1 MADVVSNTK
10 KGFSTT
16 DVAGQLIGTFI
27 QIGFAQNDA
36 KKQRQLQEKIAQ
48 MSLENQLQI
57 QKKLAEA
64 QTDIERQRIAFQ
76 ILALEKNEALVEKL
90 EKDKNK
96 SLIFLGVGVILL
108 TIVVVLVKRKK

>member
-1 MADVVSNTK
+1 MAEKLNNAK
-10 KGFSTT
+10 KGFSAT

-36 KKQRQLQEKIAQ
+36 KKQRQLQEKITQ

-64 QTDIERQRIAFQ
+64 QTDVERQRIAFQ
-76 ILALEKNEALVEKL
+76 ILALEKNEALVLKL

-96 SLIFLGVGVILL
+96 SLIFLGGGAITLALVI
-108 TIVVVLVKRKK
+108 ILVKLKK